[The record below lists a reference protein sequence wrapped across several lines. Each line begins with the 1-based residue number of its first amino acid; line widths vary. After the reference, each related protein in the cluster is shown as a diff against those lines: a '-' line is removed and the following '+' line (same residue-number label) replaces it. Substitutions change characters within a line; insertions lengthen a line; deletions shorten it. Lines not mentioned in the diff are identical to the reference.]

1 MNGQST
7 TSTKNIEITTDK
19 HEIIIHDP
27 KTTDYSKETGQT
39 WTNMD
44 KHGQTWTNM
53 DKPLQR
59 KFRSLAECG
68 RTGESTPKR
77 KNQMKILF
85 SHYFVVLK
93 RFYEEMVSQISLK
106 INI

>member
-39 WTNMD
+39 WTNLD
-44 KHGQTWTNM
+44 KHGQTWTNL
-53 DKPLQR
+53 DKH
-59 KFRSLAECG
+59 G
-68 RTGESTPKR
+68 
-77 KNQMKILF
+77 
-85 SHYFVVLK
+85 
-93 RFYEEMVSQISLK
+93 
-106 INI
+106 

>member
-1 MNGQST
+1 MTQRQQT
-7 TSTKNIEITTDK
+7 IPKKLDK
-19 HEIIIHDP
+19 H
-27 KTTDYSKETGQT
+27 GQT

-85 SHYFVVLK
+85 SHFFVVLK
-93 RFYEEMVSQISLK
+93 RFYEEITFSLIFIS
-106 INI
+106 I